1 MKKIFVF
8 IALVWSV
15 SAIAQP
21 YNGAPKLTTPPQGG
35 ESGMLVRQIPQDIDR
50 IGFTKVLTGSVDSDW
65 GAIVGTVGTGM
76 AVNQTGGN
84 LVITSGTTAR
94 SETIIRSIDNWQGGL
109 RLRARSTL
117 SQRIANNNFFVE
129 LVDVI
134 GDGLAYSI
142 GSATAITVTFTGS
155 HGFTSENVGQSMYL
169 GGFSGTGTFLS
180 GRYPIAS
187 VSGNDVTFTVSGFA
201 VGTGTCS
208 AFGWNYYQLQYQGT
222 TATQVNYDTQ
232 RKGYA
237 SGATTATINTTAAP
251 GHLAIVTG
259 NDLVSTFADQL
270 VASVATIQQTIR
282 ATRVEN
288 IPDDISLR
296 LQIRIANG
304 STAPATTTTW
314 TIGFVSVAHY
324 ANTDV
329 SIQDVSPMGV
339 GSAVP
344 VEIMRGVSQATTIA
358 SGTVTTVTTLSNGQT
373 AHSATSTGSPL
384 RGAGR
389 VVPTTIATTD
399 VSLVAT
405 DAADLPSSTGNQ
417 LITKANG
424 TAELDYTFNL
434 SCVSTTTTLQPFVQ
448 ASGTASVRNYITRV
462 TIQSDALGAAGN
474 AWILDGQ
481 GAIGTSVTIATPGV
495 FTSTAHDLKIGDAIV
510 FTSLGTITGVSTNTV
525 YYITSTSFAATT
537 FTVATTQGGAAI
549 QITGSTSAFTFYRV
563 LQPLRFQTTAIGA
576 PVQIEFQQPIRSI
589 SNGAINFLIPSS
601 LTSGSI
607 YLTANGYRGF

>member
-1 MKKIFVF
+1 MKKILFLLLISSTAF
-8 IALVWSV
+8 
-15 SAIAQP
+15 AQGP
-21 YNGAPKLTTPPQGG
+21 YNGSPKLNTTPQGD
-35 ESGMLVRQIPQDIDR
+35 ESGQLVRQIPQDIDR
-50 IGFTKVLTGSVDSDW
+50 IGFTKALTGSVDSDW
-65 GAIVGTVGTGM
+65 GAIVGSVGTGM

-94 SETIIRSIDNWQGGL
+94 SETIIRSTEGWQGGV

-134 GDGLAYSI
+134 GDGLTYSI

-237 SGATTATINTTAAP
+237 SGATTATINTTASP
-251 GHLAIVTG
+251 GHLAVITG

-270 VASVATIQQTIR
+270 VASVATIQQTVR
-282 ATRVEN
+282 ANRNEN

-296 LQIRIANG
+296 LQIRISNG

-314 TIGFVSVAHY
+314 TIGFISVAHY

-329 SIQDVSPMGV
+329 TIQDVRPMGV
-339 GSAVP
+339 GNAIP
-344 VEIMRGVSQATTIA
+344 VELMRGVATATQPV
-358 SGTVTTVTTLSNGQT
+358 SGTVTAT
-373 AHSATSTGSPL
+373 ATMA
-384 RGAGR
+384 AG
-389 VVPTTIATTD
+389 ATTNPAKLED
-399 VSLVAT
+399 AVATTGDNGVFALAVRRDGPTLTAQNANGDYSEIAVDDGGAIFMRHRPLTYSRLVADGQVKASAGHIQNITFSPTGTPVAGVISVYDNTTETGTVIFSVSIPASVFTPFTVSLDVAAT
-405 DAADLPSSTGNQ
+405 TG
-417 LITKANG
+417 I
-424 TAELDYTFNL
+424 
-434 SCVSTTTTLQPFVQ
+434 FV
-448 ASGTASVRNYITRV
+448 GF
-462 TIQSDALGAAGN
+462 D
-474 AWILDGQ
+474 
-481 GAIGTSVTIATPGV
+481 
-495 FTSTAHDLKIGDAIV
+495 
-510 FTSLGTITGVSTNTV
+510 GTITNTQV
-525 YYITSTSFAATT
+525 TTT
-537 FTVATTQGGAAI
+537 F
-549 QITGSTSAFTFYRV
+549 R
-563 LQPLRFQTTAIGA
+563 
-576 PVQIEFQQPIRSI
+576 
-589 SNGAINFLIPSS
+589 
-601 LTSGSI
+601 
-607 YLTANGYRGF
+607 